1 MGQFVGKTIIE
12 GGQGRTGKKY
22 DLNKIVGRPTG
33 QGFGAARKGPS
44 VVKMNRGGPAK
55 QKYPLKLN
63 RGGPAKQK
71 YPLKLKGGGMPA
83 RMRNR

>member
-33 QGFGAARKGPS
+33 QGYGKARKGPQ
-44 VVKMNRGGPAK
+44 VQGTIEAQVKEESIKYAS
-55 QKYPLKLN
+55 QK
-63 RGGPAKQK
+63 
-71 YPLKLKGGGMPA
+71 
-83 RMRNR
+83 